1 MMIPG
6 IEVPQADVIWDVG
19 ELVVA
24 VSHGADGD
32 VSLGA
37 AIGKD
42 DRQGRYYR
50 RAAEILGLLQ
60 PVQNSHSEL
69 TGEGAYLAA
78 VQTRVERRPLLIAG
92 IMRSNFFKA
101 FIDFLREG
109 GEEGR
114 SRSQQTEWMGSNV
127 VLHPT
132 TINRRLSTVTSWLE
146 ELGLITLTADRRVI
160 AKDYLLSDIPVSGG
174 PTESVAKG
182 PRALTAF
189 NGRTPIPRA
198 ISEGDV
204 INYWVD
210 RSKVDRAYNKH
221 EELVALTARLAMESG
236 HDVSRNVFV
245 DLFTIG
251 EEGSCLFE
259 MKTNHEGNTVAQV
272 RKAVSQLYEYQYQ
285 QDLKDSPLALIL
297 ESEPTGDASWTID
310 YLTNARKIL
319 PLWEDGDAFNGP
331 PLSLQML
338 PWMAT

>member
-1 MMIPG
+1 MIPST
-6 IEVPQADVIWDVG
+6 EVPQSDVIWDVA

-37 AIGKD
+37 AIGKS

-50 RAAEILGLLQ
+50 RAAEILELLQ
-60 PVQNSHSEL
+60 PVQNGHSEL
-69 TGEGAYLAA
+69 TGEGAHLAA
-78 VQTRVERRPLLIAG
+78 AQTRIERRPILIAG
-92 IMRSNFFKA
+92 LMRSNFFKP
-101 FIDFLREG
+101 FIDFVREG
-109 GEEGR
+109 GEAGR
-114 SRSQQTEWMGSNV
+114 SRLQQTEWITSNV
-127 VLHPT
+127 DLEPS

-146 ELGLITLTADRRVI
+146 ELGLVTLTTDRRVI
-160 AKDYLLSDIPVSGG
+160 ATDFVLSDIPVSGG
-174 PTESVAKG
+174 LTESVAKG

-189 NGRTPIPRA
+189 DGRTPIPRA

-210 RSKVDRAYNKH
+210 QTKVDRAYNKH
-221 EELVALTARLAMESG
+221 EELVAQTARLAMESG

-285 QDLKDSPLALIL
+285 QDLKNTSLALVL
-297 ESEPTGDASWTID
+297 ESEPTGGASWTID

-319 PLWEDGDAFNGP
+319 PLWEDGNAFNGP
-331 PLSLQML
+331 PISLQML
-338 PWMAT
+338 PWMATA